1 MMLHIQP
8 CCLGDLADELLA
20 LVLGFLSEVEP
31 VHLLRLRGVDR
42 RWRELL
48 GRRDVLEAFGP
59 SEDKKVFFRDVP
71 SPNAYAW
78 ARLFGPFVRRLEF
91 EEHRGDLSIHPLTA
105 HPVTFADIAR
115 LLQLMPALESL
126 RIIDFCM
133 HIFQDCSLG
142 PSLPPLPRL
151 RRLSLR
157 SCYSLPKHDAVAFLR
172 ACPSLAEVD
181 LWGSQVQEGGVR
193 PSRIPMPRPP
203 EVLGIRGICGL
214 VAACSPLRRLNLGG
228 GEELNGSREL
238 IAAFRAQPALE
249 ALTLANV
256 DSFNDDV
263 LRAMLAL
270 LPGLRRFELV
280 YSVHGC
286 DRATLLQFVRAMPTL
301 DTLLVVR
308 GAEHEDAEDF
318 PRALHAH
325 TAEVGLIR
333 EILRARGGDLVEN

>member
-71 SPNAYAW
+71 SCNVYAW

-133 HIFQDCSLG
+133 QSCSTTRELQT
-142 PSLPPLPRL
+142 LPLRL
-151 RRLSLR
+151 RQGGWAHARQLSSNL
-157 SCYSLPKHDAVAFLR
+157 AVKTPVTKR
-172 ACPSLAEVD
+172 NISTI
-181 LWGSQVQEGGVR
+181 S
-193 PSRIPMPRPP
+193 
-203 EVLGIRGICGL
+203 
-214 VAACSPLRRLNLGG
+214 
-228 GEELNGSREL
+228 
-238 IAAFRAQPALE
+238 
-249 ALTLANV
+249 
-256 DSFNDDV
+256 
-263 LRAMLAL
+263 
-270 LPGLRRFELV
+270 
-280 YSVHGC
+280 Y
-286 DRATLLQFVRAMPTL
+286 
-301 DTLLVVR
+301 
-308 GAEHEDAEDF
+308 
-318 PRALHAH
+318 
-325 TAEVGLIR
+325 
-333 EILRARGGDLVEN
+333 